1 MPGES
6 ELSGSQA
13 LSSALDDATR
23 RLAAAG
29 ISTASLDAQL
39 LLASALRSDR
49 ALLLAGAVNLSP
61 QALSDFDTIL
71 ARRITREPL
80 AYILG
85 HREFYS
91 LDFEV
96 TRDVLI
102 PRPQT
107 ETLVEVA
114 LRCIGNRPVRAL
126 DIGTGSG
133 AITVAIAVNASNA
146 EILATDISSAALE
159 VARRNAARNK
169 VTDRVRFV
177 CSPVFPPD
185 GGTFDIVVSNPPYI
199 VHDEIDLLEPEVRDF
214 EPRIA
219 LDGGP
224 DGLDFYRRIAA
235 DAPQRL
241 VAGGLL
247 ALEVGAGQ
255 DRAVREILDRAGMRD
270 IECTKDLDG
279 IPRVVTARR

>member
-146 EILATDISSAALE
+146 EIVATDISSAALE